1 MINTIRIPRSL
12 IPACDVATLQHFET
26 IVKETCRLEGVGGYK
41 IGFPLA
47 LRFGLP
53 GVVECARRHTDR
65 PLIYDHQKGGT
76 DIPDMGREFS
86 RTLRESGIDYAI
98 IFPMTGPVTEES
110 WIEALREEGLNIIVG
125 GIMTHRGYVEEEG
138 GFLRREAPFEIY
150 TKAARLGITSFVVP
164 GTRPGYVGEIR
175 KLMDREGVEPEFFSP
190 GFGAQG
196 GDLKEFASQCGARW
210 HIIVGRHIT
219 AADDIAAAAQEQIE
233 RIMTL
238 R

>member
-1 MINTIRIPRSL
+1 MSNTIAIPRSL

-26 IVKETCRLEGVGGYK
+26 LVRETCSLEGVGGYK

-53 GVVECARRHTDR
+53 AVVECARRHTAK

-86 RTLRESGIDYAI
+86 RLLRDAGIDYAI

-110 WIEALREEGLNIIVG
+110 WINALLGEGLNIIVG

-150 TKAARLGITSFVVP
+150 RKAARLGVTSFVVP

-175 KLMDREGVEPEFFSP
+175 KLMAEEGVLPEFFSP

-196 GDLKEFASQCGARW
+196 GDLEAFASQCGGRW

-219 AADDIAAAAQEQIE
+219 GADDIAAAAQAQID
-233 RIMTL
+233 RI
-238 R
+238 RA